1 MRFQNKVVIVTGAGS
16 GMGKATAERFV
27 AEGAKVVLAGRNR
40 EKVAE
45 VAKLLPADQVL
56 VEQCDVSQEA
66 EVDRL
71 IERTVEHFGGLDV
84 LVNNA
89 GVHAQ
94 GDITQLSTA
103 DWRKVMGTDLDG
115 VFFTCRAA
123 MPHLKTSGGSIVNVA
138 SVSGTGGDW
147 GMAAYDA
154 AKGGVVNLTRA
165 MALDHGKDGVR
176 VNAVCPSLTRTGMTE
191 EMLGDQK
198 LIDKFNERFALKGP
212 GEPEDVAAV
221 IAFLA
226 SDDARFV
233 TGVNLPVDGGI
244 SASNGQPQQ

>member
-1 MRFQNKVVIVTGAGS
+1 MRFENKVVIVTGAGS
-16 GMGKATAERFV
+16 GMGRATAERFV
-27 AEGAKVVLAGRNR
+27 AEGAKVVMAGRNKD
-40 EKVAE
+40 KVAE
-45 VAKLLPADQVL
+45 AARKFPKDKVL
-56 VEQCDVSQEA
+56 VAECDVSVEA
-66 EVDRL
+66 DVERL
-71 IERTVEHFGGLDV
+71 ISTAVAHFGGLDT

-94 GDITQLSTA
+94 GNVTELSTE

-115 VFFTCRAA
+115 VFFTSRAA
-123 MPHLKTSGGSIVNVA
+123 IPHLKKTGGSIVNVA

-165 MALDHGKDGVR
+165 MALDHGKDGIR
-176 VNAVCPSLTRTGMTE
+176 VNSVCPSLTRTDMTKD
-191 EMLGDQK
+191 MMGDKK
-198 LIDKFNERFALKGP
+198 LLEKFNERFALKGP
-212 GEPEDVAAV
+212 GEAEDVAAV

-244 SASNGQPQQ
+244 SASNGQPS